1 MKKLFIIG
9 MVGLV
14 MSSCMKKQCNC
25 GTITD
30 DQITIDNNGNSCYS
44 LTVRNSCSGNT
55 KTWCFDYSVWLDGNV
70 GENFCVTN
78 VESW

>member
-55 KTWCFDYSVWLDGNV
+55 KTWCFDYSVWLKGNG

>member
-25 GTITD
+25 GTITND
-30 DQITIDNNGNSCYS
+30 AITYDSNGNPCYS

-55 KTWCFDYSVWLDGNV
+55 KTWCFDYSVWVDAPVGN
-70 GENFCVTN
+70 NFCVTN